1 MASALYFCDNKGKPI
16 LSRRYKDDVPLNAI
30 DKFQKILLDM
40 EEESSVVPPCIT
52 HNGIQYLFVQHTDLY
67 IVALATSLATNIAE
81 IFTFMHKMMNILG
94 DYLKTVEEES
104 IRDNFVIVY
113 ELLDEMMDFG
123 IPQVTETKM
132 LKKYITQKSFK
143 LVRAAKK
150 KRNAARPPSELTN
163 SVSWRAEGIKYKKNE
178 AFLDIIESINMLMTQ
193 KGKVLRSEILGSVK
207 VKSRLSGMP
216 DLKLGI
222 NDRGIFTK
230 YLDGNN
236 IGVQMDESEISSTKG
251 NESSITSGG
260 SSKNKTNIELEDL
273 KFHQCVRLSKFEN
286 EKIIT
291 FIPPDGD
298 FELMNYRLNTVI
310 KPLIWCDM
318 KVKVH
323 SKSRI
328 EIFCNA
334 KAQIKK
340 KSVATNV
347 EIIIPVPDDADTPTF
362 KYSHGKIKY
371 VPEQSAIVW
380 KIHTFPGGKEYA
392 MSAELQLPSINDGEE
407 PKFKR
412 PVQVKFQIPYFT
424 TSGIQVRYLKI
435 NEPKL
440 QYKSYPWVRY
450 ITQNGDDYTIRLS

>member
-1 MASALYFCDNKGKPI
+1 MTSAVYFCDNKGKAI
-16 LSRRYKDDVPLNAI
+16 LSRRYKDDIPLNAI
-30 DKFQKILLDM
+30 DKFQTLLSDM
-40 EEESSVVPPCIT
+40 EDETSVIPPCIA
-52 HNGIQYLFVQHTDLY
+52 HNGIQYLFIQHNDLY
-67 IVALATSLATNIAE
+67 VVALASSLGVNIAE
-81 IFTFMHKMMNILG
+81 VFAFLHKVMDILAE
-94 DYLKTVEEES
+94 YLKTVEEES

-123 IPQVTETKM
+123 IPQVTDAKM

-143 LVRAAKK
+143 LERASKK

-178 AFLDIIESINMLMTQ
+178 AFLDIVESVNMLMTQ

-230 YLDGNN
+230 YLEGNN
-236 IGVQMDESEISSTKG
+236 IGVNIDSSHPDLKD
-251 NESSITSGG
+251 NQSSITSSKSKAK
-260 SSKNKTNIELEDL
+260 SSIELEDL

-298 FELMNYRLNTVI
+298 FELMNYRLNTAI

-318 KVKVH
+318 KVQVH
-323 SKSRI
+323 DKSRI
-328 EIFCNA
+328 EISCTA
-334 KAQIKK
+334 RAQIKK
-340 KSVATNV
+340 KSTATNV

-362 KYSHGKIKY
+362 KYSHGKIKW
-371 VPEQSAIVW
+371 VPEQSAIIW

-392 MSAELQLPSINDGEE
+392 MTAQMGLPSINNAER
-407 PKFKR
+407 PKFRR

-440 QYKSYPWVRY
+440 QYKSFPWVRY